1 MTEDLRPAW
10 MKALRRLIATTPSP
24 TPNDQVEP
32 TFGTVRSLN
41 PLRIALDSDP
51 LTTLS
56 YAPAC
61 LDYPTYVGQRVWVQ
75 TYGRQVVV
83 VGVSKSA
90 PDLPVGTGGVWTGPA
105 GKEPAMPWTVA
116 EGQLLLRT
124 DFPELSAL
132 YGSTFPGSTATHVA
146 LPDARGRSPIHQEAG
161 DARLGTVGQVGGAKD
176 VTLTEAQMPVHG
188 HRAPNGSWM
197 FYVEGTDGSMR
208 RTNPV
213 VMSAGSTGEPGAWR
227 QRLAETPWL
236 SPLPTASAGGGQAHE
251 NLPPYFVARYMVKV
265 R

>member
-24 TPNDQVEP
+24 TQKDQVEP

-90 PDLPVGTGGVWTGPA
+90 PDLPVGTGGVWTGPV
-105 GKEPAMPWTVA
+105 GKEPAMPWMVA

-132 YGSTFPGSTATHVA
+132 YGNTFAGSTTTHVA
-146 LPDARGRSPIHQEAG
+146 LPDSRGRSPIHQEAG
-161 DARLGTVGQVGGAKD
+161 DARLGSVGQIGGAKD
-176 VTLTEAQMPVHG
+176 VALTEAQMPSHQHDNEIVG
-188 HRAPNGSWM
+188 IKPG
-197 FYVEGTDGSMR
+197 
-208 RTNPV
+208 
-213 VMSAGSTGEPGAWR
+213 GSTGWWGGFLMNSVWNTLANGGALDSYGWGR
-227 QRLAETPWL
+227 FF
-236 SPLPTASAGGGQAHE
+236 SGYKGGGEPHP

>member
-1 MTEDLRPAW
+1 MTEDLRPTW

-90 PDLPVGTGGVWTGPA
+90 PDLPVGTGGVWTGPV
-105 GKEPAMPWTVA
+105 GKEPAMPWMVA

-132 YGSTFPGSTATHVA
+132 YGNTFTGSTTTHVA
-146 LPDARGRSPIHQEAG
+146 LPDARGRSPFHYEAG
-161 DARLGTVGQVGGAKD
+161 SSRLGNIGQIGGAKD
-176 VTLTEAQMPVHG
+176 VTLTVPQLPSHSHQPPKG
-188 HRAPNGSWM
+188 G
-197 FYVEGTDGSMR
+197 FYVESSWGILR
-208 RTNPV
+208 RSSPV
-213 VMSAGSTGEPGAWR
+213 VSAGTGGEYGTSR
-227 QRLAETPWL
+227 QRLAENGTPL
-236 SPLPTASAGGGQAHE
+236 STGSAGDGEPHE

>member
-24 TPNDQVEP
+24 TPKDQVEP

-90 PDLPVGTGGVWTGPA
+90 PDLPVGTGGVWTGPV
-105 GKEPAMPWTVA
+105 GKDPAMPWMVA

-132 YGSTFPGSTATHVA
+132 YGNTFAGSTTTHVA
-146 LPDARGRSPIHQEAG
+146 LPDARGRTAVHLESG
-161 DARLGTVGQVGGAKD
+161 SSRFGTIGQHFGTKD
-176 VTLTEAQMPVHG
+176 VTLTVDQMPSHTHMSDRHNYQTREAWGSGKALMSVMDV
-188 HRAPNGSWM
+188 NG
-197 FYVEGTDGSMR
+197 DL
-208 RTNPV
+208 
-213 VMSAGSTGEPGAWR
+213 PGINSG
-227 QRLAETPWL
+227 QP
-236 SPLPTASAGGGQAHE
+236 AGGGQSH
-251 NLPPYFVARYMVKV
+251 NNIQPSLTLRYMVKV

>member
-24 TPNDQVEP
+24 TPKDQVEP

-90 PDLPVGTGGVWTGPA
+90 PDLPVGTGALWTGPA
-105 GKEPAMPWTVA
+105 AVAPPMPWMLT
-116 EGQLLLRT
+116 EGQLLLRA

-132 YGSTFPGSTATHVA
+132 YGNTFEGSTTTHVA
-146 LPDARGRSPIHQEAG
+146 LPDSRGRSPIHLEAG
-161 DARLGTVGQVGGAKD
+161 SSRLGAIGQVGGAKD
-176 VTLTEAQMPVHG
+176 VTLSVAQMPSHG
-188 HRAPNGSWM
+188 HYAPDGSWM
-197 FYVEGTDGSMR
+197 FYVESTDGNMR
-208 RTNPV
+208 RSSSIVN
-213 VMSAGSTGEPGAWR
+213 AGTSGEFGTWR
-227 QRLAETPWL
+227 QRVAETAGTVR
-236 SPLPTASAGGGQAHE
+236 LPTASAGGNEAHE